1 MLRLTGRGVPR
12 STTVTSTSS
21 PGIRDSPGEGERR
34 EGWGGEGGV
43 GWGGRCGKR
52 GEEEGNTG
60 NVN

>member
-43 GWGGRCGKR
+43 VR
-52 GEEEGNTG
+52 GERRKETLGMSIRSSE
-60 NVN
+60 